1 MPISY
6 YKLNNHNYLGAEQM
20 NVFINKKPI
29 SRELLIIVNNL
40 GIITEVT
47 SNCFELLGYSNL
59 EMQNTNIY
67 KYLNYTFDDLV
78 LIENLNVEILRKD
91 GAKLFFDIHITPLII
106 DNKNEGIYL
115 SIIDISKYKEME
127 NREKIF
133 FKMLENSKDIVC
145 RFELIPEPK
154 FAYLSPSVENI
165 LGYPLEDYMKDPM
178 IPFKITHPDDEEI
191 QSSKIKDD
199 TDFSK
204 LFQVRMKHKNGY
216 YIWIEDYIIPT
227 FNEKK
232 ELIAVESI
240 SRNIQERKELEQR
253 LEKIGYY
260 DNLTG
265 LFNKN
270 YLLKEIDLL
279 NTKID
284 IAVGIL
290 VCDLDNLKSINDSFG
305 HIAGDNLIKS
315 TGKLLQSLFNSDH
328 VISRT
333 GGDEFVVIVRNK
345 PLVEV
350 KRLYKKLQI
359 AIEQYNESNP
369 TMPIEISIGLAYSET
384 SINTMESTMHIA
396 DSNMYKNKRE
406 RKQNNS
412 CKYVY
417 LIDHVI
423 K

>member
-1 MPISY
+1 
-6 YKLNNHNYLGAEQM
+6 M
-20 NVFINKKPI
+20 NIFINKKPI
-29 SRELLIIVNNL
+29 SRELIIMVNNL
-40 GIITEVT
+40 GIITEAT
-47 SNCFELLGYSNL
+47 SNCFDLLGYSNS

-91 GAKLFFDIHITPLII
+91 GVKLFFDIHITPLII

-115 SIIDISKYKEME
+115 SIIDISKYKEVE
-127 NREKIF
+127 DREKIF
-133 FKMLENSKDIVC
+133 FKMLQNSKDIVC
-145 RFELIPEPK
+145 RLELVPK
-154 FAYLSPSVENI
+154 LKFTYLSPSVEDI
-165 LGYPLEDYMKDPM
+165 LGYSLEDYTKNPM
-178 IPFKITHPDDEEI
+178 LPCEIVHPDDQEI
-191 QSSKIKDD
+191 QFSKIKYD

-227 FNEKK
+227 FNEKN
-232 ELIAVESI
+232 ELIAIESI
-240 SRNIQERKELEQR
+240 TRNIQERKELEQR

-279 NTKID
+279 NTKIN
-284 IAVGIL
+284 IPIGIL
-290 VCDLDNLKSINDSFG
+290 VCDSDNLKSINDSFG

-315 TGKLLQSLFNSDH
+315 TGKLLQSVFNSDH
-328 VISRT
+328 VILRT
-333 GGDEFVVIVRNK
+333 GGDEFIVIVKNK
-345 PLVEV
+345 PFVEV
-350 KRLYKKLQI
+350 ERLYQKLKI
-359 AIEQYNESNP
+359 SLEQYNENNRAL
-369 TMPIEISIGLAYSET
+369 PIEISIGLAYSET
-384 SINTMESTMHIA
+384 SINAMESIIHIA
-396 DSNMYKNKRE
+396 DINMYKNKRE
-406 RKQNNS
+406 KKQNKS
-412 CKYVY
+412 YKYGW